1 MLELSEDYFVLVS
14 VALFDYFL
22 SLSPIWQAFIA
33 GLFTWGCTIF
43 GSSFVYFFKSVNR
56 KLLDSMM
63 GFAGGVMIAASFWSL
78 LAPSL
83 EYAEINYGVWAWVP
97 AAVGFLAGGAFIR
110 AIDYIVPHLHL
121 SKPIEEA
128 EGSQQLKKGLSKS
141 ALLFLAI
148 TIHNIPEGL
157 AIGVAFGALA
167 SPVMGVES
175 SIMGAVGLAIGIGLQ
190 NIPEGSSLSLPIRG
204 EGHSRKKAF
213 WYGSMSA
220 IVEPI
225 AAVIGAVFVLSMTAI
240 LPYALAFAAGAMI
253 FVVVEELIPES
264 QTHGNTDVA
273 TLSLMLGFVV
283 MMILDVSLG

>member
-1 MLELSEDYFVLVS
+1 MFE
-14 VALFDYFL
+14 YFL
-22 SLSPIWQAFIA
+22 SLSPVWQAFLA
-33 GLFTWGCTIF
+33 GLFSWGCTIF

-63 GFAGGVMIAASFWSL
+63 GFAAGVMIAASFWSL

-83 EYAEINYGVWAWVP
+83 EYAEADYGSLAWLP
-97 AAVGFLAGGAFIR
+97 AAIGFLAGGAFIR
-110 AIDYIVPHLHL
+110 LIDYVVPHLHL
-121 SKPIEEA
+121 SKPIEQA
-128 EGSQQLKKGLSKS
+128 EGNDQLKQGLSKS
-141 ALLFLAI
+141 TLLFLAI

-157 AIGVAFGALA
+157 AIGVTFGALA
-167 SPVMGVES
+167 TQVSGVDA
-175 SIMGAVGLAIGIGLQ
+175 SIMGAIGLAIGIGLQ
-190 NIPEGSSLSLPIRG
+190 NIPEGSSLTLPIRG

-220 IVEPI
+220 VVEPI

-264 QTHGNTDVA
+264 QSSGNTDIA

-283 MMILDVSLG
+283 MMVLDVALG

>member
-1 MLELSEDYFVLVS
+1 MFE
-14 VALFDYFL
+14 YFL
-22 SLSPIWQAFIA
+22 SLSPIWQAFLA

-63 GFAGGVMIAASFWSL
+63 GFAAGVMIAASFWSL

-83 EYAEINYGVWAWVP
+83 EYAEADYGSLAWLP
-97 AAVGFLAGGAFIR
+97 AAIGFLAGGAFIR
-110 AIDYIVPHLHL
+110 LIDYVVPHLHL
-121 SKPIEEA
+121 SKPIEQA
-128 EGSQQLKKGLSKS
+128 EGNDQLKQGLSKS
-141 ALLFLAI
+141 TLLFLAI

-167 SPVMGVES
+167 TQVSGVDA
-175 SIMGAVGLAIGIGLQ
+175 SIMGAIGLAIGIGLQ
-190 NIPEGSSLSLPIRG
+190 NIPEGSSLVLPIRG

-220 IVEPI
+220 VVEPI

-264 QTHGNTDVA
+264 QSSGNTDIA
-273 TLSLMLGFVV
+273 TLSLMLVFVV
-283 MMILDVSLG
+283 MMVLDVALG

>member
-1 MLELSEDYFVLVS
+1 M
-14 VALFDYFL
+14 FDYFL
-22 SLSPIWQAFIA
+22 SLHPIMQAFIA

-43 GSSFVYFFKSVNR
+43 GSSFVYFFKTVNR
-56 KLLDSMM
+56 KLLDMMM

-78 LAPSL
+78 LAPAL
-83 EYAEINYGVWAWVP
+83 EYAEADYGTLAWLP
-97 AAVGFLAGGAFIR
+97 AAIGFLLGGFFIR
-110 AIDYIVPHLHL
+110 LIDYVVPHLHL

-128 EGSQQLKKGLSKS
+128 EGMQPKQGLSKS
-141 ALLFLAI
+141 MLLFLAI

-157 AIGVAFGALA
+157 AIGVTFGALA
-167 SPVMGVES
+167 TQVPGVDA
-175 SIMGAVGLAIGIGLQ
+175 SIMGAIGLAIGIGLQ

-204 EGHSRKKAF
+204 EGYSRWKAF

-225 AAVIGAVFVLSMTAI
+225 AAVIGAAFVLSMTAI

-264 QTHGNTDVA
+264 QSNGNTDIA
-273 TLSLMLGFVV
+273 TLSLMVGFVV
-283 MMILDVSLG
+283 MMVLDVALG

>member
-1 MLELSEDYFVLVS
+1 M
-14 VALFDYFL
+14 FDYFL
-22 SLSPIWQAFIA
+22 SLHPIMQAFIA

-43 GSSFVYFFKSVNR
+43 GSSFVYFFKTVNR
-56 KLLDSMM
+56 KLLDMMM

-78 LAPSL
+78 LAPAL
-83 EYAEINYGVWAWVP
+83 EYAEADYGTLAWLP
-97 AAVGFLAGGAFIR
+97 AAIGFLLGGFFIR
-110 AIDYIVPHLHL
+110 LIDYVVPHLHL

-128 EGSQQLKKGLSKS
+128 EGMQPKKGLSKS
-141 ALLFLAI
+141 MLLFLAI

-157 AIGVAFGALA
+157 AIGVTFGALA
-167 SPVMGVES
+167 TQVPGVDA
-175 SIMGAVGLAIGIGLQ
+175 SIMGAIGLAIGIGLQ

-204 EGHSRKKAF
+204 EGHSRWKAF

-225 AAVIGAVFVLSMTAI
+225 AAVIGAAFVLSMTAI

-264 QTHGNTDVA
+264 QSNGNTDIA
-273 TLSLMLGFVV
+273 TLSLMVGFVV
-283 MMILDVSLG
+283 MMVLDVALG